1 MVAHVAGSYSLI
13 GGGAFLAASMQGPL
27 SGAVLVLELTR
38 HFDALMVPTPIAVA
52 RRFGAH
58 SIYSA
63 RLRSDP
69 ALEVSPTASAAA
81 IATLHALDEALPSDI
96 TRAPR
101 GR

>member
-1 MVAHVAGSYSLI
+1 MLGDVLLAGPERL
-13 GGGAFLAASMQGPL
+13 
-27 SGAVLVLELTR
+27 LELTR
-38 HFDALMVPTPIAVA
+38 HFDALMVPTLIAVAEATVVA

-69 ALEVSPTASAAA
+69 ALEVNPTASAAA